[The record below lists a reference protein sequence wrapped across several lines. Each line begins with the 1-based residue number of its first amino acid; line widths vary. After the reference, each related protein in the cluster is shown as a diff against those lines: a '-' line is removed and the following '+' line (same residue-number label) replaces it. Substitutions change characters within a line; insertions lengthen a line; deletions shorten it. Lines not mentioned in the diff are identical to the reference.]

1 MVQAFL
7 FFLLVMAGSP
17 HAGEPE
23 TIKPQDFVT
32 ISKNVSASMSVTEK
46 KVREAAVRVRTP
58 GAPGHGS
65 GSLVN
70 YKGLQFVFTA
80 EHVVDDP
87 YTRIYIVEKYGV
99 QKLGAL
105 VYADPI
111 HDIALLYL
119 PEKFNNIEGIKFE
132 PYSRVLGIGEEVT
145 FSGFPSN
152 HQLMTVRG
160 RVAGYEVIKPGGT
173 QMVIHTYGWFGSSG
187 SAVYTAKGKLAGI
200 LWGIDLEYPGES
212 EMPQII
218 EDMMWV
224 VPIKN
229 LKIEKAVEMVCENFN
244 TGLRACK

>member
-1 MVQAFL
+1 MCQAFL
-7 FFLLVMAGSP
+7 FFLLIIVDSP
-17 HAGEPE
+17 FASESE
-23 TIKPQDFVT
+23 IVKPQDFITV
-32 ISKNVSASMSVTEK
+32 SKNVSASMSNTER

-58 GAPGHGS
+58 DSPGHGS

-80 EHVVDDP
+80 EHVVNDLH
-87 YTRIYIVEKYGV
+87 TAIYIVEKYGV

-105 VYADPI
+105 VYADEE
-111 HDIALLYL
+111 HDIAVLYL

-132 PYSRVLGIGEEVT
+132 PYSKVLEIGEEVT

-152 HQLMTVRG
+152 HQIMTVRG
-160 RVAGYEVIKPGGT
+160 RVAGYEHIKSGGT
-173 QMVIHTYGWFGSSG
+173 QIIIHTYGWFGSSG

-200 LWGIDLEYPGES
+200 LWGLDLEYPGGS
-212 EMPQII
+212 ETPQII

-224 VPIKN
+224 IPIKN
-229 LKIEKAVEMVCENFN
+229 LKIEEAVEMVCENFN

>member
-1 MVQAFL
+1 MFQALL
-7 FFLLVMAGSP
+7 FFLLVMVGSP
-17 HAGEPE
+17 HASEPE
-23 TIKPQDFVT
+23 IVKPQDFIT
-32 ISKNVSASMSVTEK
+32 ISKNVSASMSGTEK
-46 KVREAAVRVRTP
+46 KVREAAVRVRSP
-58 GAPGHGS
+58 DNPGHGT

-87 YTRIYIVEKYGV
+87 YTSIYIVEKYGV

-111 HDIALLYL
+111 HDIAVLYL

-132 PYSRVLGIGEEVT
+132 PYNRVLEVGEEVT

-160 RVAGYEVIKPGGT
+160 RVAGYEVIKHGGT
-173 QMVIHTYGWFGSSG
+173 QMIIHTYGWFGSSG
-187 SAVYTAKGKLAGI
+187 SVVYTSNGKIAGI
-200 LWGIDLEYPGES
+200 LWGIDLEYPRGS
-212 EMPQII
+212 ETPQII

>member
-1 MVQAFL
+1 MIRAFL
-7 FFLLVMAGSP
+7 FFLLVMVSSP

-23 TIKPQDFVT
+23 TVKPQDFVT
-32 ISKNVSASMSVTEK
+32 ISKNISASMSGTEK

-58 GAPGHGS
+58 DAPGHGT

-70 YKGLQFVFTA
+70 YKGLHFVFTA

-111 HDIALLYL
+111 HDIAVLYL

-132 PYSRVLGIGEEVT
+132 PYNRVLEVGEEVT

-160 RVAGYEVIKPGGT
+160 RVAGYEVIKHGGT
-173 QMVIHTYGWFGSSG
+173 QMIIHTYGWFGSSG
-187 SAVYTAKGKLAGI
+187 SVVYTSKGKIAGI

-212 EMPQII
+212 ETPQII

-229 LKIEKAVEMVCENFN
+229 LKIDKAVEMVCENFN

>member
-1 MVQAFL
+1 MVRAFL
-7 FFLLVMAGSP
+7 FFLLVMVSSP

-23 TIKPQDFVT
+23 TVKPQDFVT
-32 ISKNVSASMSVTEK
+32 ISKNISASMSGTEK

-58 GAPGHGS
+58 DAPGHGS

-87 YTRIYIVEKYGV
+87 YTAIYIVEKYGV

-119 PEKFNNIEGIKFE
+119 PEKFNNIEGMKFE
-132 PYSRVLGIGEEVT
+132 PYSRVLEVGEEVT
-145 FSGFPSN
+145 FSGFPSS

-212 EMPQII
+212 ETPQII

-229 LKIEKAVEMVCENFN
+229 LKIDKAVEMVCENFN